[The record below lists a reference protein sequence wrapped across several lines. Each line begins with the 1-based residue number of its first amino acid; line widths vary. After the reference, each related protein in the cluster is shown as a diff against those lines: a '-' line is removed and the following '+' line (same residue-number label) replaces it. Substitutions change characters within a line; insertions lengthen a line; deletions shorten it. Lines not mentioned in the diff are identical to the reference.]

1 MERQNEWN
9 RIQKKSVSLV
19 NMIVIVALQ
28 YVLSVSAVVA
38 IVQKNL
44 NAQIGVN
51 MWFFLISSIAS
62 SIIGSAADS
71 WFADTKLGRWFYKK
85 VDDVASWAS
94 KKLGLKVLQ
103 NEDNWRKKYPNVA
116 KKIDNLEARILEL
129 EKEK

>member
-1 MERQNEWN
+1 M
-9 RIQKKSVSLV
+9 
-19 NMIVIVALQ
+19 
-28 YVLSVSAVVA
+28 
-38 IVQKNL
+38 QKNL
-44 NAQIGVN
+44 NAQIGVD

-116 KKIDNLEARILEL
+116 KNIDDLEARILEL